1 MQSLANWH
9 ALPWERCL
17 DVLQTNEQGL
27 KNAEAERRLQ
37 TNGPNQLSETAK
49 ISPWVMFL
57 DQFKDF
63 MIIVL
68 LVATLISAVL
78 GEFADALVIIAIV
91 MVNALLGFVQEFRAE
106 RAIDALKDLTAP
118 QVEVVRDATEITVD
132 VRDLVPGDI
141 VRLQTGDRVP
151 ADLRL
156 LKSMALEADE
166 AALTGESLPVRK
178 ASDPVADGT
187 LLADRTS
194 MLYAGTLISRGH
206 GTGVVTATGMET
218 EVGRIAELL
227 QSAEREP
234 TPLQLRLEQLGKY
247 IVWACLAICAAVVL
261 LGIVRGEDPTLMFL
275 AGVSLAVAAI
285 PEGLPAIVTIALAIG
300 VQRMIRVNAIVRKLP
315 AVETLGCS
323 TVICSDKTGTLTKN
337 EMTVRSIWLPE
348 APVLEVAG
356 DGYNPQGEVRQA
368 GERVVLGQ
376 NPQLALCL
384 QIAVLCNNAQVEQS
398 KERHGVFRRS
408 SAWHIKGDPTEAA
421 LLTVGAKAG
430 VTREHLAST
439 MQVLDEVPFDSER
452 KRMSVLVEDSAGQ
465 KWSYCKGAPD
475 VLLERCSHYYDG
487 QQTKLL
493 RPEMRRQILDRMEAM
508 GSKALRVLAA
518 AYRPLPKQKSAFS
531 ADDMEGNMVFA
542 GLFGMIDPPR
552 PEAKAA
558 LRTCATAGIR
568 AIMITGD
575 HATTAGAI
583 GRELG
588 LVGSGDLVVTGE
600 QLNRMSEHEL
610 EHTVKHCRIF
620 ARVSPHHKLEIVRML
635 KKAGHTVAM
644 TGDGINDAPALMEAD
659 IGVAMGQG
667 GTDVAKEA
675 SALVLSDDNFA
686 TIVSAVREGR
696 AIYDNIRK
704 FIRYLLACNVG
715 ELLTVFLTML
725 LRMPLP
731 LKPIQI
737 LWVNLVTDG
746 LPAMALG
753 VDAPDKDLML
763 RKPRQ
768 KGEGVFARGLSRKI
782 MTRGVLIGITT
793 SAMFTLTLHFTDELM
808 LARTMAFATL
818 VYCQLFH
825 VFDCRSETAG
835 ILEKGLFSNVYLLGA
850 VTVSNLMFLSVL
862 YIPSLRSLFQT
873 VALTPRQWAVV
884 LLASGLP
891 TLLVGLR
898 RVILWQ
904 TRRRR

>member
-1 MQSLANWH
+1 MQSLDNWH
-9 ALPWERCL
+9 ALAWERCL
-17 DVLQTNEQGL
+17 EMLQTSERGL
-27 KNAEAERRLQ
+27 KSAEVARRVHEH
-37 TNGPNQLSETAK
+37 GPNQLAESDRV
-49 ISPWVMFL
+49 SPWVMFL
-57 DQFKDF
+57 NQFRDF
-63 MIIVL
+63 MIVVL

-78 GEFADALVIIAIV
+78 GEFADALTIIAIV
-91 MVNALLGFVQEFRAE
+91 LVNAVLGFVQEYRAE

-118 QVEVVRDATEITVD
+118 QVEVVRDGYDCTVD
-132 VRDLVPGDI
+132 VRELVPGDV
-141 VRLQTGDRVP
+141 VRLKTGDRVP
-151 ADLRL
+151 ADMRVIS
-156 LKSMALEADE
+156 SMALEADE

-178 ASDPVADGT
+178 TPEPVAVGT
-187 LLADRTS
+187 LLADRVS

-206 GTGVVTATGMET
+206 GTGVVTSTGMET

-227 QSAEREP
+227 QNTEREP
-234 TPLQLRLEQLGKY
+234 TPLQSRLEQLGKY
-247 IVWACLAICAAVVL
+247 IVCACLAICAAVVV
-261 LGIVRGEDPTLMFL
+261 LGIMRGENPAAMFL

-337 EMTVRSIWLPE
+337 AMTVRSVWLPGG
-348 APVLEVAG
+348 EVDVTG
-356 DGYNPQGEVRQA
+356 EGYSQQGELLQ
-368 GERVVLGQ
+368 GGTKISLSGH
-376 NPQLALCL
+376 PQLAMCL
-384 QIAVLCNNAQVEQS
+384 QIAVLCNNARIEQGIEH
-398 KERHGVFRRS
+398 KGILRRS
-408 SAWHIKGDPTEAA
+408 STWKIKGDPTEAA
-421 LLTVGAKAG
+421 LLIAGAKAG
-430 VTREHLAST
+430 VVRDRLGTSLR
-439 MQVLDEVPFDSER
+439 VLDEIPFDSVR
-452 KRMSVLVEDSAGQ
+452 KRMSILVEDTGGR

-487 QQTKLL
+487 SEAKVLDKM
-493 RPEMRRQILDRMEAM
+493 MRNHILARVESM
-508 GSKALRVLAA
+508 GGSALRVLAV
-518 AYRPLPKQKSAFS
+518 AYRPLPTHRTVP
-531 ADDMEGNMVFA
+531 DVDEMEVHLVFA

-568 AIMITGD
+568 AVMITGD

-588 LVGSGDLVVTGE
+588 LIGSGGTVITGE

-610 EHTVKHCRIF
+610 EQAVKRCQVF
-620 ARVSPHHKLEIVRML
+620 ARVSPHHKLEIVRIL

-675 SALVLSDDNFA
+675 SALILSDDNFA

-753 VDAPDKDLML
+753 VDVPDRDLML
-763 RKPRQ
+763 RMPRP
-768 KGEGVFARGLSRKI
+768 KAEGVFARGLSRKI

-793 SAMFTLTLHFTDELM
+793 TAVFTLALLFSKELV

-825 VFDCRSETAG
+825 VFDCRSETMG
-835 ILEKGLFSNVYLLGA
+835 ILEKGLSSNLYLIGA
-850 VTVSNLMFLSVL
+850 VTVSSLMFLAVL
-862 YIPSLRSLFQT
+862 YIPSLRILFNT
-873 VALTPRQWAVV
+873 AALSYRQWAIV

-891 TLLVGLR
+891 TMLVGVR
-898 RVILWQ
+898 RVIRYQ
-904 TRRRR
+904 RRRLR